1 MATYILTAAQLNNR
15 ILNSF
20 SIPAASSF
28 DPDAQA
34 FITAAGITD
43 PTQQTA
49 IDNLV
54 IGLKTDGLW
63 TNMQAIYPL
72 VGGTASSHKYNLK
85 DPRDL
90 DAAYRLAFFG
100 GWTHNANGIT
110 GNGANTYAD
119 TFYNSPN
126 SFGVYFRTFNASY
139 PWLTGITEYRY
150 NDGEFDSLSNTI
162 LTGNQLQVVNSNNY
176 TTINVDPPYNKFYS
190 VIRSPFKFYRNGVSA
205 TAQTPTLPTLTNN
218 FVLGALRNAQYDNG
232 VLSFYYVNGYGSSN
246 MAFAYYSSINLDA
259 TQNTNLNNRVV
270 TFQTAL
276 SRQV

>member
-1 MATYILTAAQLNNR
+1 MATYVLTPSQLNNR

-20 SIPAASSF
+20 VITAASSF

-34 FITAAGITD
+34 FITAAAITD

-63 TNMQAIYPL
+63 TNMNVIYPL

-90 DAAYRLAFFG
+90 DVAYRLAFFG
-100 GWTHNANGIT
+100 GWTHDSNGIT
-110 GNGANTYAD
+110 PNGTNAYAD

-126 SFGVYFRTFNASY
+126 SFGAYLRTFTSPK
-139 PWLTGITEYRY
+139 PWLTGIAEYRY
-150 NDGEFDSLSNTI
+150 NDGEFDSEKNTI
-162 LTGNQLQVVNSNNY
+162 LTGNQLQVVSSPNY
-176 TTINVDPPYNKFYS
+176 TTINVDSPYNKFYS
-190 VIRSPFKFYRNGVSA
+190 VVRSPFKFYRNGVSV
-205 TAQTPTLPTLTNN
+205 TMQTPTLPTLTNN
-218 FVLGALRNAQYDNG
+218 FVLGAIRNAQYDNG
-232 VLSFYYVNGYGSSN
+232 VFSFYYVNGYGGSN
-246 MAFAYYSSINLDA
+246 MAFAYYSSTNLDA